1 MRRNVLSYRQ
11 NVKSKAGKVYK
22 YRQYDPQTKRIR
34 VEIGYGFKDGSL
46 QKLSFKNGKLTK
58 AGEEFR
64 KELENAVYSSE
75 REKNYTVSQF
85 DKYVVTMQKR
95 HQHVTPDSFYSHM
108 KNEDYDRM
116 LFNMNIDKQEVIDKL
131 KAKYSEKINGEKITL
146 DDDLIEKMEKEYKEL
161 YDEDIK
167 FDHEM
172 SLTDIVDDYFLLSH
186 FIEFNYKDGWSLKN
200 DK

>member
-11 NVKSKAGKVYK
+11 NVKSKVGKVYK

-64 KELENAVYSSE
+64 KELENAVYSSKAE
-75 REKNYTVSQF
+75 RDYTVSQF
-85 DKYVVTMQKR
+85 DKYVVTLKQR
-95 HQHVTPDSFYSHM
+95 HQNVTPASFDSHM
-108 KNEDYDRM
+108 KEDRYNRM
-116 LFNMNIDKQEVIDKL
+116 LFNMNIDKQEVMDKL
-131 KAKYSEKINGEKITL
+131 KEKYGEKIIL
-146 DDDLIEKMEKEYKEL
+146 DDDLIEKMEKEYKEM
-161 YDEDIK
+161 YKEDIK

-172 SLTDIVDDYFLLSH
+172 SLTDIVNDYFLLSH
-186 FIEFNYKDGWSLKN
+186 FIEFNYTDGWSLKN

>member
-46 QKLSFKNGKLTK
+46 QKLSFKNGKLTN

-64 KELENAVYSSE
+64 KGLENATYSSKA
-75 REKNYTVSQF
+75 EKDYVVSQF
-85 DKYVVTMQKR
+85 DKYVVTMKDR
-95 HQHVTPDSFYSHM
+95 KQHVTPASFESHM
-108 KNEDYDRM
+108 EDESYDRM
-116 LFNMNIDKQEVIDKL
+116 LFNMNIDKQDIYNKL
-131 KAKYSEKINGEKITL
+131 N
-146 DDDLIEKMEKEYKEL
+146 DLKMEDLSEGQKALLSEYSTL
-161 YDEDIK
+161 
-167 FDHEM
+167 
-172 SLTDIVDDYFLLSH
+172 DIVDDYVLLSQ
-186 FIEFNYKDGWSLKN
+186 FIEFNYTDGWSLKI